1 MAQLTCLHPATFAL
15 ALSLAGAL
23 AAPAFATSCDT
34 HMIEARSVDETAR
47 MIWDSNDVI
56 GFGFVR
62 ELPGAPAIQQQEVDI
77 FAPLKGKAGVV
88 RLAPLWVNGVG
99 REDGM
104 IRWFYSKPEEVRL
117 LALVHTPQG
126 AAMHT
131 CQMASIQS
139 KPASELY
146 PALVRLARERGTGA
160 GR

>member
-1 MAQLTCLHPATFAL
+1 MARLSFLAPATFGFAL
-15 ALSLAGAL
+15 CLAGAP

-34 HMIEARSVDETAR
+34 HTIKARSVDETAQV
-47 MIWDSNDVI
+47 IWNSNDVI

-62 ELPGAPAIQQQEVDI
+62 EPPGAPAIQQQEVDI

-104 IRWFYSKPEEVRL
+104 IRWFNSEPEEVRL

-146 PALVRLARERGTGA
+146 PALVRVARERRA
-160 GR
+160 KSDK